1 MGRSFSGFR
10 SPCYTQVP
18 DELFDELLSDL
29 SGPEIKVL
37 LYIIRRTFGFK
48 RKTDRIS
55 KRQLEHG
62 ITRRDGTVLDR
73 GTGLSRR
80 AIRLAIDSLVG
91 KNILLKRCGMNEDRG
106 HETAEYALNIVGEDP
121 WVFRT
126 PPLGTANPIPGVQD
140 TQALGY
146 AGPTQET
153 ANQQTENLFK
163 KKLCKKN
170 HPQTNDAHNGRN
182 IRRSPGSPPGR
193 TVGDI
198 GKAYI
203 AMIREALDLPD
214 SDRAAFIADRVRSL
228 EERSEHGF
236 AGREEVNG
244 QSIGTVE
251 RS

>member
-1 MGRSFSGFR
+1 MGRSFAGFR

-18 DELFDELLSDL
+18 DELFDELLPDL

-37 LYIIRRTFGFK
+37 LYVIRRTFGFK

-80 AIRLAIDSLVG
+80 AIRLAIDSLVER
-91 KNILLKRCGMNEDRG
+91 NILLKRCGMNEDRG
-106 HETAEYALNIVGEDP
+106 HETAEYALNILGEDP

-126 PPLGTANPIPGVQD
+126 PPLGTAYPIPGVRD
-140 TQALGY
+140 THALGY
-146 AGPTQET
+146 KGPTQET
-153 ANQQTENLFK
+153 ANQETENLFNE
-163 KKLCKKN
+163 KLWKKN
-170 HPQTNDAHNGRN
+170 HPQSKGAHAGKN
-182 IRRSPGSPPGR
+182 IRHGAASSSGNR
-193 TVGDI
+193 VGDI

-203 AMIREALDLPD
+203 AVIREALELPD
-214 SDRAAFIADRVRSL
+214 RDRAAFLASRVRSL
-228 EERSEHGF
+228 EEHFEDGI
-236 AGREEVNG
+236 AGRGEIHV
-244 QSIGTVE
+244 QSRGIVE